1 MLELFRYSL
10 TPWVV
15 AALLLLAGALM
26 WRVARR
32 LGPGWRKRVLASSA
46 AIVVVVGIA
55 ATVGV
60 ASMTIARQR
69 VLGAQSPPGVMVDV
83 GGYRVHLRCEGE
95 RLGRTIVWLSGGY
108 GQALWLDPLHRQLRQ
123 VERSCVIDRAG
134 LGWSDASPE
143 PPTMSRALRELH
155 EALARAGE
163 SPPFVLA
170 GHSLGGAM
178 AVNYAVAYPQQVQAL
193 FLMDPTSPAYFDL
206 YPICPASAP
215 AWRVL
220 GASFG
225 LGLIDALN
233 PLQSDRG
240 EMRELRAKLRDV
252 WPVLSIHE
260 LRPTALL
267 GNFSFGN
274 SSCGE
279 PLAWARAPGVLGDVP
294 LLMIVQADAT
304 AERWKREMPKTLSE
318 VEQRN
323 YMALM
328 GLARHQFVQFSSR
341 GQLDT
346 APPGLGH
353 WFPVLDSEW
362 TSARLERFL
371 QEQVASASRADDPK
385 PAP

>member
-1 MLELFRYSL
+1 MLELFRYSV
-10 TPWVV
+10 TPWIIT
-15 AALLLLAGALM
+15 ALLLLAGIWL
-26 WRVARR
+26 WRRARR
-32 LGPGWRKRVLASSA
+32 VDSGWSRRALASVATMVVLAGLA
-46 AIVVVVGIA
+46 AA
-55 ATVGV
+55 VGV
-60 ASMTIARQR
+60 TSMTVARQR
-69 VLGAQSPPGVMVDV
+69 LLGAETPSGVMIDV

-95 RLGRTIVWLSGGY
+95 RQGRTTVWLSGGY
-108 GQALWLDPLHRQLRQ
+108 GQALWLEPLHRNARQ
-123 VERSCVIDRAG
+123 SGRSCVIDRAG
-134 LGWSDASPE
+134 LGWSDASPQ
-143 PPTMSRALRELH
+143 PPTMGRALQELH

-163 SPPFVLA
+163 RPPYVLA

-178 AVNYAVAYPQQVQAL
+178 AVNYAVAFPQEVEAL

-206 YPICPASAP
+206 YPMCPATPSAFQ
-215 AWRVL
+215 VI
-220 GASFG
+220 GAAFG

-240 EMRELRAKLRDV
+240 EMKALRDTLRDV
-252 WPVLSIHE
+252 WPVLSMHE

-304 AERWKREMPKTLSE
+304 PERWKREMPPTLSA

-323 YMALM
+323 YLAMM
-328 GLARHQFVQFSSR
+328 ELARHQFVEFSSR

-353 WFPVLDSEW
+353 WFPVLDSTW
-362 TSARLERFL
+362 TSARFERFL
-371 QEQVASASRADDPK
+371 REQVDSAAGLGATK
-385 PAP
+385 PTS